1 MGSACTNKNCF
12 VEMFIST
19 TSGAIAG
26 VMSWILV
33 IPFDVMKTITQ
44 AQSDP
49 DKQRNMRS
57 LLKTKRNVSDF
68 VSVSVGFWI
77 EGGFIRLQEHGW
89 RIFFRGSWMLIVRSI
104 PVNAVTFLGEMHF
117 LVTIFMPQNKN
128 FVSFFPQATN
138 MRLWNANWYR
148 IPYRFASM
156 KEGKWKEKILLQS
169 KPHRGLRFRFR
180 SDSIYIGWQRWLL
193 RLTILSVI
201 E

>member
-1 MGSACTNKNCF
+1 MNFSDVFPYGIYMLTYECMNQFLDDFDWMKAKRREYKCNSHMGSACTNKNCF

-68 VSVSVGFWI
+68 VSVSVGF
-77 EGGFIRLQEHGW
+77 
-89 RIFFRGSWMLIVRSI
+89 
-104 PVNAVTFLGEMHF
+104 
-117 LVTIFMPQNKN
+117 
-128 FVSFFPQATN
+128 
-138 MRLWNANWYR
+138 
-148 IPYRFASM
+148 
-156 KEGKWKEKILLQS
+156 
-169 KPHRGLRFRFR
+169 
-180 SDSIYIGWQRWLL
+180 
-193 RLTILSVI
+193 
-201 E
+201 